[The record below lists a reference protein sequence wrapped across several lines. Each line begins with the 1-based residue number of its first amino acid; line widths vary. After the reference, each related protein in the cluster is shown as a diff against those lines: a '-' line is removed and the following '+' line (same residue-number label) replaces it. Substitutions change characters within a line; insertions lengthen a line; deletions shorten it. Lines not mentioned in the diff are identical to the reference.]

1 MPRNP
6 GTGRKKIEIR
16 PILNEEARQVTFS
29 KRRMGLFKKAGEL
42 CILCGVEMAAI
53 VYSPGGKA
61 FSFGHPSVEAV
72 SDRFLGLSNPNN
84 MEAQQN
90 RTTQWRELNKN
101 CEAAEKRVEAGRA
114 TSASLDAELKSKV
127 FYNDYYTGGSLDGC
141 SLEEIQRKYNV
152 MCQIKSELL
161 RAAQLA
167 FAPPPGPPANYPGG
181 GAISL
186 ARNSSWSSASLSR
199 DDDVGRSLN
208 RVMSVRASNA
218 EGQMTGLGSQGAL
231 TSTHAWTPQRMLSS
245 LAFLRRHILR
255 FKKVRRRDTSLA
267 MYAIFVF

>member
-90 RTTQWRELNKN
+90 RTTHWRELNKN

-141 SLEEIQRKYNV
+141 SLEEIERKYNV

-161 RAAQLA
+161 RAAAETGLAQLA

-181 GAISL
+181 GGGPE
-186 ARNSSWSSASLSR
+186 NSGIPSSGGGGVIVPYFGF
-199 DDDVGRSLN
+199 DDRSLYHY
-208 RVMSVRASNA
+208 
-218 EGQMTGLGSQGAL
+218 GPT
-231 TSTHAWTPQRMLSS
+231 
-245 LAFLRRHILR
+245 
-255 FKKVRRRDTSLA
+255 
-267 MYAIFVF
+267 YAGP